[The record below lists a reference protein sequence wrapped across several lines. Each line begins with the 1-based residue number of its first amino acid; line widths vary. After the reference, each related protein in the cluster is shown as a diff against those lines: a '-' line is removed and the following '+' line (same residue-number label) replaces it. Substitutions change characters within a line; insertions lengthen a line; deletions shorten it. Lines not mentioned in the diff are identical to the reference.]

1 MGFTAVSQKIKD
13 RTYGAE
19 FVCSSYTFS
28 LCNRLL
34 NIFKS
39 KLLFISLELGL
50 QSLSQR
56 EQDRKKKRK
65 QLLGDLKLNEMK
77 TNITCHTHLP
87 PSVFW
92 DYIISIFNFKWKKFF
107 TNLTVFN
114 LKVLEDIIIGAR
126 LLEAWLKLYKDSL
139 ERALPY

>member
-13 RTYGAE
+13 RTNGVE

-28 LCNRLL
+28 LCNHLL

-56 EQDRKKKRK
+56 EQDGKKKK
-65 QLLGDLKLNEMK
+65 
-77 TNITCHTHLP
+77 
-87 PSVFW
+87 
-92 DYIISIFNFKWKKFF
+92 
-107 TNLTVFN
+107 
-114 LKVLEDIIIGAR
+114 
-126 LLEAWLKLYKDSL
+126 EA
-139 ERALPY
+139 ALRGPQTK